1 MIRLARLV
9 APLLALLASPAAA
22 DPVGLRSFNL
32 PGREPGRMLETIV
45 VYPAVAGGTPTR
57 FGDNR
62 IFVGV
67 TVNRDAPPAPGRH
80 PVVLLSHGSG
90 GHVAGLAWLSTRLAA
105 AGYVVIGPNHPG
117 TTSGD
122 SSEKA
127 TVELWRRPPDLLA
140 ALDGVRADA
149 ALAAVLDVDRV
160 AALGFS
166 LGGYDVLALAGAR
179 QDRRAFASYCS
190 RNQHMVGCVW
200 LRRGG
205 VDFAA
210 LDPRFDADLRDARVK
225 AVIAVDPAFTPSFT
239 EDSLRAITVPV
250 AILNLGTPATTPG
263 IVEGRFLADTIPNAR
278 LDRVADAVH
287 FSFLAECKPEG
298 AAVLA
303 ADADDPVCD
312 DAPGARPRAALHA
325 AMLTPVLDALR
336 QYLPTKSAP

>member
-1 MIRLARLV
+1 MIRLARL
-9 APLLALLASPAAA
+9 ALPILALLSSPAAA
-22 DPVGLRSFNL
+22 DPVGVRSFNL
-32 PGREPGRMLETIV
+32 PGREPGRMLETYV
-45 VYPAVAGGTPTR
+45 VYPAGAGGTATL

-62 IFVGV
+62 IFVGAP
-67 TVNRDAPPAPGRH
+67 VNRDAPPAPGRH

-90 GHVAGLAWLSTRLAA
+90 GHVAGLAWLATRLAA

-149 ALAAVLDVDRV
+149 AFAAAIDTDRI

-166 LGGYDVLALAGAR
+166 LGGYDALALAGAR
-179 QDRRAFASYCS
+179 QDRRAFASYCN
-190 RNQHMVGCVW
+190 RNQRMAGCVW

-210 LDPRFDADLRDARVK
+210 LDPRFDADLRDARIR

-239 EDSLRAITVPV
+239 EESLRAIAVPV
-250 AILNLGTPATTPG
+250 AILNLGTSATTPG
-263 IVEGRFLADTIPNAR
+263 IVEGRFVAGTIPNAR

-298 AAVLA
+298 AALLA

-312 DAPGARPRAALHA
+312 DAPGARPRDQLHA
-325 AMLTPVLDALR
+325 AMLAPILDALR
-336 QYLPTKSAP
+336 QFLPTKSTP